1 MVVDGDPDRGPDPQ
15 LHPSA
20 TDGWSVGSPDV
31 TVRPIVIYGEPVL
44 HHPARVVTAFDDAL
58 AQLQTDLVETMEAA
72 NGVGLAAN
80 QIGVDL
86 RVFVFAC
93 PEHRGD
99 PDARVVR
106 GTAVNPVLELAPRKE
121 WERDPDPDDEGCLS
135 VPGESFPVAR
145 SPWARISGVDV
156 RGRPVVFEGRDLL
169 ARCLQHES
177 DHLDGRV
184 YLDRVARRDSR
195 EARRAVR
202 DNGWGVSGLTWLPG
216 VDPDPF
222 GHDEDD
228 DDATGPAAGA
238 VTGEAVETVGDAG
251 TVAGTG
257 SL

>member
-1 MVVDGDPDRGPDPQ
+1 M
-15 LHPSA
+15 
-20 TDGWSVGSPDV
+20 

-44 HHPARVVTAFDDAL
+44 HHPARVVTDFDDAL
-58 AQLQTDLVETMEAA
+58 ARLETDLVETMHAA

-86 RVFVFAC
+86 RVFVFDV

-99 PDARVVR
+99 PDARVVH
-106 GTAVNPVLELAPRKE
+106 GTVVNPVLELTPRKE
-121 WERDPDPDDEGCLS
+121 WERDPDADDEGCLS
-135 VPGESFPVAR
+135 VPGEAFPVAR
-145 SPWARISGVDV
+145 SPWARVTGVDV
-156 RGRPVVFEGRDLL
+156 SGRPVVFEGRDLL

-177 DHLDGRV
+177 DHLDGWV

-228 DDATGPAAGA
+228 AGSAPDASAGDG
-238 VTGEAVETVGDAG
+238 TVETA
-251 TVAGTG
+251 AGTG